1 MKEIRIALGEVD
13 FTNVCK
19 TGTIVYGTGYNKLT
33 VYITKRDMK
42 ELAAGDILEKEVEGQ
57 TFKIILSDIGLEMI
71 KEILRRSPVFSDLYY
86 EI

>member
-1 MKEIRIALGEVD
+1 MKEIRIALGETD
-13 FTNVCK
+13 FINVCK
-19 TGTIVYGTGYNKLT
+19 TGTIIYGSGYNKLT

-42 ELAAGDILEKEVEGQ
+42 LLSTGKVLEQDVDGHL
-57 TFKIILSDIGLEMI
+57 FKIILSDIGFELI